1 MHKIWLPRGLCRSRV
16 KKMGSCRPKSERGR
30 KRWGR
35 CGSREK
41 KMGKDGAV
49 AGTSVCLAQKVAPGC
64 WAGESDYYH
73 KDVDVDQDVIILMS
87 SLIII
92 TRGGGVLLIRIM
104 IIQSSLWDCAVI
116 HFERL

>member
-1 MHKIWLPRGLCRSRV
+1 
-16 KKMGSCRPKSERGR
+16 
-30 KRWGR
+30 
-35 CGSREK
+35 
-41 KMGKDGAV
+41 MGKDGAV

-73 KDVDVDQDVIILMS
+73 KDVDVDQDVIVLMS

-92 TRGGGVLLIRIM
+92 TRVGGVLLIEIM